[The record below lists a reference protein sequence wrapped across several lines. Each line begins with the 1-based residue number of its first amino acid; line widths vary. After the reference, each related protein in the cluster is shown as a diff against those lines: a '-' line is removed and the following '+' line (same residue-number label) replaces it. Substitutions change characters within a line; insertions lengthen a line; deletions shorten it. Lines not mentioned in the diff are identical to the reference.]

1 MPPLLL
7 TVVIFVAALALLV
20 KSSDWLIGAAEE
32 IGLGLGLSPFV
43 VGVTIVAFGTS
54 LPELASSIAGVLSGE
69 SGIVTGNVIGSNIA
83 NVCLVLGATAVAAG
97 GIRMDAGVIDV
108 DIPILIGSAVAL
120 WAVSYDGTVGFGDG
134 LFLVTLLAVSLLSAF
149 LSRPGVGGETASA
162 SWKAYAWLLVGGVG
176 VYLGARYTIE
186 SVQAL
191 SEAFGVSSGVIAMSA
206 VALGTSLPEVLV
218 SLAAARR
225 GNAAMAVGN
234 VVGSNV
240 FNTFGVLG
248 IPALIDAVVVPA
260 EVAFSLYFMIGVTV
274 VLGFLSVASNVSR
287 WEGAFLLVLYGLF
300 LGELF

>member
-7 TVVIFVAALALLV
+7 TAVIFVAALALLV

-32 IGLGLGLSPFV
+32 IGLGLGISPFV

-69 SGIVTGNVIGSNIA
+69 SGIVTGNVIGSNVA
-83 NVCLVLGATAVAAG
+83 NICLVLGVTAVAAR
-97 GIRMDAGVIDV
+97 GIRMDEGVVDI

-120 WAVSYDGTVGFGDG
+120 WAVTYDGAVTLGDG
-134 LFLVTLLAVSLLSAF
+134 VLLVVLLAVSLLSSF
-149 LSRPGVGGETASA
+149 LSRSGVEGETVRA
-162 SWKAYAWLLVGGVG
+162 SWKAYAMLLVGGVG
-176 VYLGARYTIE
+176 VYVGARYTIE
-186 SVQAL
+186 SVQEL
-191 SEAFGVSSGVIAMSA
+191 SAAFGISSGVIAMSA

-234 VVGSNV
+234 VIGSNV

-248 IPALIDAVVVPA
+248 IPALIDTVTVPE
-260 EVAFSLYFMIGVTV
+260 EVAFSLYYMVGVTV

-287 WEGAFLLVLYGLF
+287 WEGAFLLVLYGVF
-300 LGELF
+300 LKELF